1 MTDLQILAENLRQS
15 AEKIV
20 CFVSHRQ
27 AAEYMLKAAEALDRL
42 AHFEPDIEAVRGEE

>member
-1 MTDLQILAENLRQS
+1 MSDLEQLAANLRQS

-20 CFVSHRQ
+20 CFVSHRK

-42 AHFEPDIEAVRGEE
+42 AQFEPDIEVVRGEE